1 MPIIGIDLGTT
12 NSLVS
17 VFLDGKPV
25 IIPNSLGENLT
36 PSVVSVLDNY
46 EVVTGKIAKERLITH
61 PHVTAGSF
69 KRYMG
74 TTKVY
79 SLGKFNFTPVEL
91 SSFVIKSLKADA
103 EEYLGISV
111 TEAVISV
118 PAYFNDA
125 QRRATKQAG
134 ELAGLKVE
142 RLINEPTAAAVAY
155 GLYDNAE
162 EKHLLVFDLGG
173 GTFDVSI
180 LEVFGNVMEVRAVSG
195 NNYLGGDDFNQCI
208 IDYFL
213 KQTDIEKDRLDL
225 KTLSHINKQAEACK
239 RALSKE
245 SASRMSCMTGKK
257 EHSITLSNEKFESIC
272 YDLLAQIRQP
282 LQRVLHD
289 SALSLDEI
297 DEIVLVG
304 GSTKM
309 HIIRSYVAK
318 LFGRLPLCHLNPEEV
333 VALGTGI
340 YAAMKE
346 RNEALVETVVT
357 DVCPYTLGT
366 EVVKRKESGGFE
378 AGHFFPVIERNTIV
392 PYSKVERFYT
402 VYDNQTQ
409 ITVGIYQGESRLV
422 KNNIKLGEIVID
434 VPPAPAGEAA
444 VDVRYTYDINGILE
458 VEVTSLNTGETKREV
473 IVNRDNNMT
482 GEQIEQRLKELVDI
496 KIHPRDN
503 AKNRYL
509 LAKAERLYEETL
521 SELRM
526 RIAHEISK
534 FEAVL
539 DRQMPEEIKKAA
551 AKFETFL
558 ESIEN
563 QEI

>member
-1 MPIIGIDLGTT
+1 
-12 NSLVS
+12 
-17 VFLDGKPV
+17 
-25 IIPNSLGENLT
+25 
-36 PSVVSVLDNY
+36 
-46 EVVTGKIAKERLITH
+46 
-61 PHVTAGSF
+61 
-69 KRYMG
+69 
-74 TTKVY
+74 
-79 SLGKFNFTPVEL
+79 
-91 SSFVIKSLKADA
+91 
-103 EEYLGISV
+103 
-111 TEAVISV
+111 
-118 PAYFNDA
+118 
-125 QRRATKQAG
+125 
-134 ELAGLKVE
+134 
-142 RLINEPTAAAVAY
+142 
-155 GLYDNAE
+155 
-162 EKHLLVFDLGG
+162 
-173 GTFDVSI
+173 
-180 LEVFGNVMEVRAVSG
+180 
-195 NNYLGGDDFNQCI
+195 
-208 IDYFL
+208 
-213 KQTDIEKDRLDL
+213 
-225 KTLSHINKQAEACK
+225 
-239 RALSKE
+239 
-245 SASRMSCMTGKK
+245 
-257 EHSITLSNEKFESIC
+257 
-272 YDLLAQIRQP
+272 
-282 LQRVLHD
+282 
-289 SALSLDEI
+289 
-297 DEIVLVG
+297 
-304 GSTKM
+304 M

-422 KNNIKLGEIVID
+422 KNNINLGEIVID